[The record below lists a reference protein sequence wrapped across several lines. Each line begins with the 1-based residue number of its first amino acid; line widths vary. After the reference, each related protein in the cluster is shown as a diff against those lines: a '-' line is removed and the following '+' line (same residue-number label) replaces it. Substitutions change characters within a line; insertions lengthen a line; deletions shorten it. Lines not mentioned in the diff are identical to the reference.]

1 MALSPLNLLFLSSEV
16 APFAKTGGL
25 GDVSAALPRTL
36 HRHGHDVRVFMPLYS
51 RIDSKKTQFRRVE
64 SLRDLAISFGGRS
77 FRVSIFAATLP
88 GSTLEIYFV
97 HCPELYSRPSI
108 YSHDGDE
115 HLRFLVLCYAALEC
129 AQRMRFAPDVIH
141 CNDWQTAMVP
151 LLLKTRFSWDQQI
164 FGRTKTL
171 LTIHNLNY
179 QGMFPSSV
187 LGETGLYDSQ
197 HLLHQDQLRD
207 GRINFLLH
215 GILYANAITTVSP
228 TYASEIRGPEFGV
241 GLDGALRSR
250 GNAVVGILNGVDY
263 EEWSPEADKLIPAR
277 YSPTDLAAK
286 EVCKQALLKRASL
299 PSLPDVPLVGLVSR
313 LAGQKGFDLF
323 PGALP
328 RLLQQHRFQ
337 LIVTGSGERHFE
349 RMFRQLALQFP
360 QQVRFNNAFDNEMAH
375 WIEAGSDFF
384 LMPSRYEPCGLNQMY
399 SLKYGTVP
407 IVRKTGGLA
416 DTVKLWNPR
425 GGTGTGIVF
434 ETYDSF
440 GLYWAISEA
449 LKVYK
454 DRPAYRRLQQNGMA
468 QDFSWDHQVEKYE
481 QLYAQL

>member
-1 MALSPLNLLFLSSEV
+1 MPSALNLLFLSSEV

-36 HRHGHDVRVFMPLYS
+36 HRHGHDVRVFMPLYA
-51 RIDSKKTQFRRVE
+51 RIDRKKFAFRRVE
-64 SLRDLAISFGGRS
+64 TLRELPIIIGRRV
-77 FRVSIFAATLP
+77 FEVSIYAATLP
-88 GSTLEIYFV
+88 GSTLEIFFV
-97 HCPELYSRPSI
+97 HCPALYSRASI

-115 HLRFLVLCYAALEC
+115 HLRFLVLAYAALEC
-129 AQRMRFAPDVIH
+129 AQRMRFAPDVVH

-151 LLLKTRFSWDQQI
+151 LLLKTRFAWDQKI
-164 FGRTKTL
+164 FGRTKTV

-179 QGMFPSSV
+179 QGMFPASIV
-187 LGETGLYDSQ
+187 GDTGLGDSQ

-228 TYASEIRGPEFGV
+228 TYAREIRGSEYGV

-250 GNAVVGILNGVDY
+250 GSAVKGILNGVDY
-263 EEWSPEADKLIPAR
+263 EEWSPEADKLIPVR
-277 YSPTDLAAK
+277 YGPEDLAGKAR
-286 EVCKQALLKRASL
+286 CKQALLARAKL
-299 PSLPDVPLVGLVSR
+299 PALPDVPVIGIVSR

-323 PGALP
+323 PPALP
-328 RLLQQHRFQ
+328 RLLAKERFQ
-337 LIVTGSGERHFE
+337 LVVTGSGERHFE
-349 RMFRQLALQFP
+349 RMFRQLQAQFP
-360 QQVRFNNAFDNEMAH
+360 NQVRFNNAFDNEMAH

-416 DTVKLWNPR
+416 DTVELWNPR
-425 GGTGTGIVF
+425 ARTGTGIVF
-434 ETYDSF
+434 ETYDAF

-449 LKVYK
+449 LKVYR
-454 DRPAYRRLQQNGMA
+454 DRPAYRQLQQNGMA
-468 QDFSWDHQVEKYE
+468 QNFSWDHQVEHYE
-481 QLYAQL
+481 QLYRQL

>member
-1 MALSPLNLLFLSSEV
+1 LKLLFLSSEV

-36 HRHGHDVRVFMPLYS
+36 HRHGHDVRVFMPLYA
-51 RIDSKKTQFRRVE
+51 RIDPKKTAFRRVE
-64 SLRDLAISFGGRS
+64 SLRDLSISFGGRS
-77 FRVSIFAATLP
+77 FQVSIFAAPLP
-88 GSTLEIYFV
+88 GSTLEIFFV
-97 HCPELYSRPSI
+97 HCPALYNRPSI
-108 YSHDGDE
+108 YSHDRDE
-115 HLRFLVLCYAALEC
+115 HLRFLLLNYAALEC
-129 AQRMRFAPDVIH
+129 AQRMRFAPDVVH
-141 CNDWQTAMVP
+141 CNDWQTAITP
-151 LLLKTRFSWDQQI
+151 LLLKTRFAWDGQI
-164 FGRTKTL
+164 FGQTKSV

-179 QGMFPSSV
+179 QGMFPSGI
-187 LGETGLYDSQ
+187 LGETGLGDWQ
-197 HLLHQDQLRD
+197 HQLHQDQLRE

-228 TYASEIRGPEFGV
+228 TYASEIRHPDSGV

-250 GNAVVGILNGVDY
+250 GPAVVGILNGVDY
-263 EEWSPEADKLIPAR
+263 EEWSPEVDPLIPAR
-277 YSPTDLAAK
+277 FSAADLAGK
-286 EVCKQALLKRASL
+286 LRCKQALLQRAHL
-299 PSLPDVPLVGLVSR
+299 PWVPDVPLIGIVSR

-323 PGALP
+323 PAALP

-349 RMFRQLALQFP
+349 RMFRQLADQFP
-360 QQVRFNNAFDNEMAH
+360 TQVRFNNAFDNEMAH

-416 DTVKLWNPR
+416 DTVEPWNPFA
-425 GGTGTGIVF
+425 GTGTGIVF
-434 ETYDSF
+434 QNYDGF

-449 LKVYK
+449 LKTWR
-454 DRPAYRRLQQNGMA
+454 DPPAYRRLQQNAMA
-468 QDFSWDHQVEKYE
+468 QDFSWDHQVQKYE